1 MALKLSFTIEAID
14 KATARVKAINKTI
27 ASLSR
32 PARDIKKL
40 WAETGIGERSAA
52 LGNQLR
58 GLRTGALYL
67 AGFGTAA
74 IYSLKHLAGLGD
86 QAVNTAKRV
95 GVTVEAVQ
103 RLNFAAEQNGSNAGE
118 MSDGLKFLNRN
129 AVAAATGS
137 AEAGIWFRRAG
148 ISVKDAAGK
157 IKPSNQLLAEL
168 ADRFKTMP
176 DGPKKTALAMGIL
189 GRSGESLI
197 PTLNLGSKG
206 LDEMAKKAEWL
217 GIVMDKQTA
226 TGFDDLGNNM
236 EDVSRAG
243 RGIFISALKPI
254 LPMLNELVQNLTKW
268 LVANRAL
275 IAGKVTEF
283 IQGMAD
289 VLPQVLTG
297 IKIVGKGI
305 GWLLSLVNRIV
316 QFFGGWQV
324 AIVAVAA
331 VIAGKLLFALGALSF
346 AFVKLGLAILTTPLG
361 WFAAAI
367 AVIAGLA
374 YVVVKNWEPI
384 SAFFGDLWSGIVE
397 IFNTSVA
404 TITDIVKFLL
414 NTVLFPFIEVLR
426 LVNSLMPE
434 AAKRSAIGQASQG
447 AVKWLD
453 SPAQSPF
460 GKRAGAAMQQVG
472 GVIKLEVTTPDGT
485 RVKAREIR
493 SENDGVDF
501 EVNAG
506 YATAGGS

>member
-58 GLRTGALYL
+58 SLRTGALYL

-74 IYSLKHLAGLGD
+74 VYSLKHLAGLGD

-95 GVTVEAVQ
+95 GITVEAVQ

-118 MSDGLKFLNRN
+118 MADGLKFLNRN
-129 AVAAATGS
+129 AVEAATGS
-137 AEAGIWFRRAG
+137 QQAATWFRRAG
-148 ISVKDAAGK
+148 VSVKDANGK
-157 IKPSNQLLAEL
+157 IKPTNQLIAEL
-168 ADRFKTMP
+168 ADRFNKMP
-176 DGPKKTALAMGIL
+176 DGAKKTALSMGLL
-189 GRSGESLI
+189 GRSGENLI

-206 LDEMAKKAEWL
+206 LDEMARKAEWL
-217 GIVMDKQTA
+217 GAVMDKQTA
-226 TGFDDLGNNM
+226 QGLDDLGDNM
-236 EDVSRAG
+236 DDVGRAG
-243 RGIFISALKPI
+243 RGIFITALKPL
-254 LPMLNELVQNLTKW
+254 LPMLNAIVQGITKW

-275 IAGKVTEF
+275 IAGKITAF
-283 IQGMAD
+283 IEGLAE
-289 VLPQVLTG
+289 VLPQVWKGLE
-297 IKIVGKGI
+297 IVGKVI
-305 GWLLSLVNRIV
+305 GWLLDKVNRIV

-324 AIVAVAA
+324 VIVGVAA
-331 VIAGKLLFALGALSF
+331 VIAGKLVFALGALSF
-346 AFVKLGLAILTTPLG
+346 AFVKLGIAILTTPLG

-374 YVVVKNWEPI
+374 YLVIKNWEPI
-384 SAFFGDLWSGIVE
+384 SSFFTDLWGGIVE
-397 IFNTSVA
+397 TFNTSVA
-404 TITDIVKFLL
+404 TITDIVKFLI
-414 NTVLFPFIEVLR
+414 NTVLYPFVQTLK

-434 AAKRSAIGQASQG
+434 AAKRTAFGQATQG
-447 AVKWLD
+447 AVNWLD

-472 GVIKLEVTTPDGT
+472 GVIKLEVTTPDGA
-485 RVKAREIR
+485 RVKTREVR
-493 SENDGVDF
+493 SESGVDF
-501 EVNAG
+501 EVDTG
-506 YATAGGS
+506 VGTPGGAW